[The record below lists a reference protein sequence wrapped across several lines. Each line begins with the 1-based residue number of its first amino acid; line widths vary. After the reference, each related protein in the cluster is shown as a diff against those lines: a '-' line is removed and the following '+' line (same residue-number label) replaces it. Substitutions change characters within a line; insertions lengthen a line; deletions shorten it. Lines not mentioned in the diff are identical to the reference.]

1 MYLYY
6 RMSLRIERKGPDGLE
21 GLASK
26 IIKKQRPTRYKPSSL
41 NKFLSTISQSLG
53 DLKRNTER
61 KGQPNGQAGGK
72 RKTRGKRITG
82 KKTRSNR
89 R

>member
-1 MYLYY
+1 MKSYKL
-6 RMSLRIERKGPDGLE
+6 KGLDR
-21 GLASK
+21 S
-26 IIKKQRPTRYKPSSL
+26 IKKERPTRDKSSSL
-41 NKFLSTISQSLG
+41 NNFLNSISQSL
-53 DLKRNTER
+53 DNSKQNTRR
-61 KGQPNGQAGGK
+61 KGKYTAPDGQAGGK

>member
-1 MYLYY
+1 MRTPEKYY
-6 RMSLRIERKGPDGLE
+6 KLKGP
-21 GLASK
+21 SCF
-26 IIKKQRPTRYKPSSL
+26 IKKQRPTRDKPSSL

-61 KGQPNGQAGGK
+61 KDQPNGQAGGK